1 MDEVSCTTKDVSR
14 SEKSVESST
23 WNNIVDNILDALEN
37 WAHRILDSESI
48 FNWTATLN
56 QKISDSLHRQLL
68 DGFISD
74 QDVRELE
81 YVCDLWTKLLVSLN
95 CRLSGCEF
103 SNRNVLSYLLE
114 LYTLKQ
120 ISKELFIE
128 TALQL

>member
-103 SNRNVLSYLLE
+103 SSRNVLSYLLE
-114 LYTLKQ
+114 L
-120 ISKELFIE
+120 
-128 TALQL
+128 